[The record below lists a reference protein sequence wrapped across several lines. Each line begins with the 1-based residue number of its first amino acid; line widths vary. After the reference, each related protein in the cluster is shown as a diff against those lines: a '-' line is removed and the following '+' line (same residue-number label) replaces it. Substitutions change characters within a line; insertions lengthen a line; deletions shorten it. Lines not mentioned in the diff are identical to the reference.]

1 MSKLMHY
8 KVTYKFVD
16 SDVYFNKYL
25 LAEGHHEAAIKA
37 DQLKEPDWKCT
48 DIEPTNES

>member
-25 LAEGHHEAAIKA
+25 LAEDHHTAAIKA
-37 DQLKEPDWKCT
+37 DQLKDPEWECT
-48 DIEPTNES
+48 DVEPTNES

>member
-37 DQLKEPDWKCT
+37 DQLKEPDWECT
-48 DIEPTNES
+48 DLEPTNES

>member
-25 LAEGHHEAAIKA
+25 LAEDDHTAAIKA
-37 DQLKEPDWKCT
+37 EQMKDPEWECT
-48 DIEPTNES
+48 DVEPTNES